1 MNNNIEVWSSGQLN
15 TAYMFIILYVWL
27 GITCVYM
34 AGERGN
40 NFWFIQTGEYSAAVN
55 KSEVAVFGVDVSLYD
70 MNIVSEKVIE

>member
-27 GITCVYM
+27 GITCVSM

-40 NFWFIQTGEYSAAVN
+40 KFWFIQTGEYSAAVN
-55 KSEVAVFGVDVSLYD
+55 KSEVAPFGVDVSLYD